1 MEGAV
6 MALTFFATCVTF
18 GIAVAAWWG
27 RRAIFPK
34 VQDGPLQAYKVAM
47 AKLSFRLRLVLGL
60 VTAILLDTGVQ
71 IFWKIGVIDI
81 PDSVLPWQLLG
92 AVAERPVF
100 LLVLALMLGQL
111 INWLQVLSLADLSFA
126 KPFTSLSYVT
136 VSVVSAFFLGERLH
150 IFQIVGIGI
159 IIAGVWFVSRS
170 KPVEV

>member
-1 MEGAV
+1 
-6 MALTFFATCVTF
+6 
-18 GIAVAAWWG
+18 
-27 RRAIFPK
+27 
-34 VQDGPLQAYKVAM
+34 M